1 MNTME
6 HYDFII
12 AGGGLA
18 GLSLACHLVHS
29 PLRDRRILIVDIDP
43 KKSNDR
49 TWGYWSDR
57 PLFFDDIVC
66 HRWDR
71 LQVASDGKTQIL
83 PLGRHRYCVIR
94 GIDFYNYA
102 REQLAPYPNVDF
114 LQGRVDKI
122 EDGKHAASVTVDGRQ
137 FAGMW
142 VFDSLPPRI
151 DPNAPDAEHY
161 HYLRMH
167 FRGWEIRTPDPVFD
181 PRTLTFLDFRVPQE
195 RALRFFYVLPF
206 TERRAMVEYTLFS
219 DQTLRRDVYEEALR
233 SYLKE
238 TLGVDTY
245 DVVSTERG
253 SVPITDQPLPR
264 QRGRRILSIGAK
276 AGRIKPSTGYAF
288 VRVQKDSAGIVD
300 SLLLYGHPFDVPEDP
315 DLYDLLDAVMLQV
328 MEHHGQHIQHAF
340 TAMFQRNPVD
350 HIFNFL
356 DESATPWENLLLV
369 SSLPPQIFVRSALS
383 LLKVPPR
390 AIRGMMEG

>member
-1 MNTME
+1 ME

-29 PLRDRRILIVDIDP
+29 PLRDRRILIVDINP

-49 TWGYWSDR
+49 TWGYWSDQR
-57 PLFFDDIVC
+57 LLFDDAVC
-66 HRWDR
+66 HTWDR
-71 LQVASDGKTQIL
+71 LQIAGEDEQQVLA
-83 PLGRHRYCVIR
+83 LGDYRYKVIR
-94 GIDFYNYA
+94 GIDFYECA
-102 REQLAPYPNVDF
+102 RQQLAPYSNVHF
-114 LQGRVDKI
+114 LQGRVARI
-122 EDGKHAASVTVDGRQ
+122 EDGREAACVVVDG
-137 FAGMW
+137 APIYGTW
-142 VFDSLPPRI
+142 IFDSLPPRI
-151 DPNAPDAEHY
+151 DREAPDAEHY

-167 FRGWEIRTPDPVFD
+167 FRGWEIETSAPVFD

-195 RALRFFYVLPF
+195 RAMRFFYVLPF
-206 TERRAMVEYTLFS
+206 TERRALVEYTCFS
-219 DQTLRRDVYEEALR
+219 RRTMRRDAYERALQA
-233 SYLKE
+233 YLEE
-238 TLGVDTY
+238 TLDVETY
-245 DVVSTERG
+245 DIISTERG

-264 QRGRRILSIGAK
+264 QRGRRILSVGAK
-276 AGRIKPSTGYAF
+276 AGRVKPSTGYAF

-328 MEHHGQHIQHAF
+328 MEHHGEHIQRAF
-340 TAMFQRNPVD
+340 TAMFQRNPVE

-356 DESATPWENLLLV
+356 DESASPWENLLLV
-369 SSLPPQIFVRSALS
+369 SSLPPQIFLRAALS

>member
-1 MNTME
+1 MKP
-6 HYDFII
+6 YDFII

-43 KKSNDR
+43 KKCNDR
-49 TWGYWSDR
+49 TWGYWTDR
-57 PLFFDDIVC
+57 PIFCFDEIVC

-71 LQVASDGKTQIL
+71 LRVASQGEAQIL
-83 PLGRHRYCVIR
+83 PLGQHRYCVIR
-94 GIDFYNYA
+94 GLDFYEYA
-102 REQLAPYPNVDF
+102 RQQLAPYPNVHF
-114 LQGRVDKI
+114 LQGRVDRI
-122 EDGKHAASVTVDGRQ
+122 EDGKDTAMVTVDGRQ
-137 FAGMW
+137 IAGTW

-151 DPNAPDAEHY
+151 DLDAPDAHHY

-167 FRGWEIRTPDPVFD
+167 FRGWEIETPEPVFD
-181 PRTLTFLDFRVPQE
+181 PRTVTFLDFRIPQA

-219 DQTLRRDVYEEALR
+219 DQTLRRDVYERALR
-233 SYLKE
+233 SYLE
-238 TLGVDTY
+238 GTLGLVTY
-245 DVVSTERG
+245 NVVSTERG
-253 SVPITDQPLPR
+253 SVTITDQPLPR
-264 QRGRRILSIGAK
+264 QLGRRVLSIGAK
-276 AGRIKPSTGYAF
+276 AGRVKPSTGYAF

-328 MEHHGQHIQHAF
+328 MERHGEHIQRAF
-340 TAMFQRNPVD
+340 TAMFRRNPVD

-356 DESATPWENLLLV
+356 DESASPWENLLLI
-369 SSLPPQIFVRSALS
+369 SSLPPQLFLRAALS
-383 LLKVPPR
+383 LLNVPPR
-390 AIRGMMEG
+390 VLRGMMEG